1 MIDAP
6 AAIALVRTASLSS
19 LVEAEVMR
27 LILAG
32 ELDAG
37 EQIKEVRIAERLGVG
52 RSSVREALRA
62 LEAAGLVRIEKN
74 RGAFVRVVSEDEAR
88 EMYVV
93 REALEGLAGTLLAP
107 RISDEDITELR
118 ARVDEMETYLDPMD
132 FHRYFPLN
140 LTFHRRIF
148 EMAGNGRLLE
158 MYQRLTDELHT
169 IRRNGLLR
177 GGGLSVSNIE
187 HRAIVEAL
195 ALRDPAAA
203 SAALKAHVVAG
214 ARRRTGHRAERV
226 VA

>member
-6 AAIALVRTASLSS
+6 TAIALVRTASLSS

-32 ELDAG
+32 ELDSG

-62 LEAAGLVRIEKN
+62 LEAAGLVRIAKN
-74 RGAFVRVVSEDEAR
+74 RGAFVRVVSESEAQ

-93 REALEGLAGTLLAP
+93 RETLEGLAGTLLAP
-107 RISDEDITELR
+107 RITQAQIAELR
-118 ARVDEMETYLDPMD
+118 GRVDELETHLSPAD
-132 FHRYFPLN
+132 FHHYFPLN

-148 EMAGNGRLLE
+148 EMAGNGRLLD
-158 MYQRLTDELHT
+158 MYQRLTNELHT
-169 IRRNGLLR
+169 TRRNGLLR

-195 ALRDPAAA
+195 SARDPEAAC
-203 SAALKAHVVAG
+203 AALKAHVAAG
-214 ARRRTGHRAERV
+214 ARRRSAHPHVRD